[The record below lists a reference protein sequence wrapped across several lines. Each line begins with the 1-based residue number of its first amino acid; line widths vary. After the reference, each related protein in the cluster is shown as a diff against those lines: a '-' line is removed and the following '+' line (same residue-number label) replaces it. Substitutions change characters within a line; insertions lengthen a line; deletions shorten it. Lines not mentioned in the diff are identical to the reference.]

1 MNPILIAI
9 AAAASAT
16 APGYDCTLEPPRVLS
31 GAPGQERSDP
41 IQLPD
46 AGPWRFRI
54 NVTQQRDRTTQAEVL
69 WAGDPIQVAGRFP
82 ALSTAPGGLAFTAF
96 SRGPCLFTETACM
109 TLINLVDESPRRAH
123 IILTPSALTRDQDGG
138 RRPFTILLNGTCT
151 RTESSR

>member
-1 MNPILIAI
+1 MSALLTAV
-9 AAAASAT
+9 AAAALASAP
-16 APGYDCTLEPPRVLS
+16 AYDCTLEPPRALS

-54 NVTQQRDRTTQAEVL
+54 NVTEQRDRTIQAEVL

-96 SRGPCLFTETACM
+96 SAGPCLFTETACM
-109 TLINLVDESPRRAH
+109 TLINLVDESPQRAH
-123 IILTPSALTRDQDGG
+123 VVLTPSALTRDQDGS
-138 RRPFTILLNGTCT
+138 RRPFTILLSGTCT
-151 RTESSR
+151 RTESRR